1 MLPVLIL
8 KVTHMS
14 DVFDEQAPQT
24 LRHIRLDTLVRLRWL
39 AVLGQTAAV
48 LVVYDGFDFDVPFWA
63 CLAVIA
69 IYAAV
74 NVALRIR
81 FRWNQRLEPHQAAWL
96 LALDI
101 IELAVLLYLTGGL
114 ENPFSFL
121 LAGPVL
127 ISAAALPKQMT
138 LILGGLV
145 FICATIL
152 VLSHYP
158 LPWPEEEEHLDIP
171 RLYMIGVWI
180 SLMLAIGYISIYAWQ
195 ITEESRQ
202 LSDALAATELVLARE
217 HYLTQLDGLAAAAAH
232 ELGTPLSTILVVAR
246 ELERQIEE
254 RQIEPDSRFADDIR
268 LLREQ
273 AQRCRVILGKLT
285 ELPAPGEPFE
295 RMKLSALIEEVV
307 APNRG
312 DGVAIDVEMARD
324 DPREPVGARNP
335 AVLYGLGNIL
345 ENAVDFARERVEVT
359 ATWMDEN
366 VVVEVSDDGSGFPP
380 EIIDRMG
387 EPYVTSER
395 GRRMRGREMPGLGL
409 GFFIAKT
416 LLARSG
422 AKISLKNKQFPQ
434 RGAIVR
440 VRWKRDDFER
450 PLISHPPEDT
460 TSGIEA
466 GGRNGDLSET
476 SQAGAGAHL
485 EASSQLLAGSGS
497 PGSGSS
503 GSDKSETPPL
513 AEIH

>member
-1 MLPVLIL
+1 
-8 KVTHMS
+8 MS
-14 DVFDEQAPQT
+14 EVFNEQTPQT

-48 LVVYDGFDFDVPFWA
+48 LVVYDGFDFEVPFWA
-63 CLAVIA
+63 CLGVIA
-69 IYAAV
+69 IYASV
-74 NVALRIR
+74 NVALRLR
-81 FRWNQRLEPHQAAWL
+81 FRWNQRLEPHEAARL

-101 IELAVLLYLTGGL
+101 VELAVLLYLTGGL
-114 ENPFSFL
+114 QNPFSFL

-127 ISAAALPKQMT
+127 ISAAALPKRMT
-138 LILGGLV
+138 LLLGVLV

-152 VLSHYP
+152 VRFYYP
-158 LPWPEEEEHLDIP
+158 LPWPEEEPLDIP
-171 RLYMIGVWI
+171 RLYMIGVWL
-180 SLMLAIGYISIYAWQ
+180 SLVLAIGYISIYAWQ

-246 ELERQIEE
+246 ELEREIEA
-254 RQIEPDSRFADDIR
+254 DSRFAEDIR

-307 APNRG
+307 APHRG
-312 DGVAIDVEMARD
+312 AGVTIDVEIARD
-324 DPREPVGARNP
+324 DPNEPVGARNP

-345 ENAVDFARERVEVT
+345 ENAVDFARERVRVT
-359 ATWMDEN
+359 ATWTDDN
-366 VVVEVSDDGSGFPP
+366 VVVEVNDDGSGFPP

-440 VRWKRDDFER
+440 IRWKRDDFER
-450 PLISHPPEDT
+450 PLISQPPDST
-460 TSGIEA
+460 LSVVEA
-466 GGRNGDLSET
+466 GEGDAE
-476 SQAGAGAHL
+476 SQP
-485 EASSQLLAGSGS
+485 EVVSGSG
-497 PGSGSS
+497 
-503 GSDKSETPPL
+503 KSETPPL